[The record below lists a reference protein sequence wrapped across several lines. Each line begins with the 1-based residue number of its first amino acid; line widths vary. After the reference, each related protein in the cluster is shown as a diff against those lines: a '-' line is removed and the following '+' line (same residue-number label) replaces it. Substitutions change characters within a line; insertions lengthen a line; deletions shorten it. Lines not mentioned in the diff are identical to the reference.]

1 MVKPNDRKSRIMEI
15 VKEEID
21 KTETTIERPIQI
33 GPSVNSQLAFDRGY
47 KKGYEN
53 AKTKYIEKFEKRI
66 RTKKEYYS
74 NGWMCS
80 IAESVQGES
89 ICEDILKYIEKLKE
103 GEAE

>member
-1 MVKPNDRKSRIMEI
+1 MKCETCIHYHVCLKH
-15 VKEEID
+15 EEC
-21 KTETTIERPIQI
+21 KYYE
-33 GPSVNSQLAFDRGY
+33 PSNPAVNSRYAFDRGY

-53 AKTKYIEKFEKRI
+53 AKTKYIEKFEKSI

-80 IAESVQGES
+80 ISESVQGEG
-89 ICEDILKYIEKLKE
+89 ICEDILKYLEKLKE